1 MLKAEYYKA
10 EDKKHLPNGEKEL
23 MLYQGGQ
30 FWRPEFWSREKGE
43 WQKLKE
49 KTSVFFRKYVD
60 SPPNSLLLAFASYL
74 GNELT

>member
-10 EDKKHLPNGEKEL
+10 EDKNHLTNGEKEL
-23 MLYQGGQ
+23 MLYQGGH

-49 KTSVFFRKYVD
+49 KTSVFFFPKVYRLPTKF
-60 SPPNSLLLAFASYL
+60 PFTCICILPW
-74 GNELT
+74 E